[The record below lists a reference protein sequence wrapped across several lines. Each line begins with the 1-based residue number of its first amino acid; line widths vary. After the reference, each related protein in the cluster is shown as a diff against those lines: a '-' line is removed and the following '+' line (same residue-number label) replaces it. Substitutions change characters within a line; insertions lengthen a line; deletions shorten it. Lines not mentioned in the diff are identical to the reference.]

1 MGYATSML
9 DRQTQNEEIIVA
21 HRCLN
26 AGFGAH
32 AYLLKDPK
40 DFLSFRFVAKLL
52 LNLVKCPK
60 FQTHISSSIGYLAT
74 NLPTR

>member
-1 MGYATSML
+1 MQQACQT

-21 HRCLN
+21 HRRRSN

-40 DFLSFRFVAKLL
+40 DFLKRVDL
-52 LNLVKCPK
+52 
-60 FQTHISSSIGYLAT
+60 
-74 NLPTR
+74 

>member
-1 MGYATSML
+1 MLLRAQVKWRCHCQRKGKRNEVDYATSML

-40 DFLSFRFVAKLL
+40 DFLSFVDL
-52 LNLVKCPK
+52 
-60 FQTHISSSIGYLAT
+60 
-74 NLPTR
+74 